1 MAILNSLF
9 TSNYQDPEIMV
20 IPALKIRPIR
30 RKETVKNTRHTVRL
44 TATIVMPT
52 MSSSTLTRF
61 YRKDIKK
68 SSIINWYCSFN
79 LLNHNGRTVIFFI
92 FKASSRLI
100 SFRKYN
106 LKIVSL
112 VLLKMKSFK
121 FVFGFERYICMVS
134 PLLIIF
140 NFSNVSK

>member
-9 TSNYQDPEIMV
+9 TSNYQDPKIMV

-30 RKETVKNTRHTVRL
+30 RKETVKNNRHTVRL

-68 SSIINWYCSFN
+68 SSSINWCCSFN

-121 FVFGFERYICMVS
+121 FVFGFERYICLVS

-140 NFSNVSK
+140 NYSNVSK